1 MLTARQAKIQK
12 LRLKQEKAIRLA
24 RKSLSTYIRLAWP
37 HIDKANYLH
46 NWHIDAMAEHLE
58 AVTAKEIQ
66 YLLFS
71 VPPGMMKSLSVSV
84 FWPSWEWINHP
95 ELQHQRASHSLPLAT
110 RDNVKV
116 RELVKSDWWQQ
127 SFGPLPFKRATNG
140 KMYFENV
147 FNGSQRATSPDSKN
161 TGWRSHRLIFDD
173 LLDASDA
180 NSDKVREAANTWFRQ
195 TYMNRRH
202 DAKVDAVVGIAQR
215 LHEMDVFGEIQ
226 EYLGELGWVW
236 LVLPQRFDPA
246 RKCITRL
253 GFEDPR
259 TEQGEL
265 LFPAKVNEEVDR
277 LNKITLG
284 EAGYSAQEQQDPVSA
299 DAQILNVKYIQHYK
313 ATPERIATHCD
324 KLVLSVDCTF
334 KDKKDSD
341 FVCIQAWAITGPNF
355 YFLDEVMERLDLTA
369 TIEAIRG
376 LYYKWAAISKN
387 GIHATI
393 VEGAANG
400 YEVVNVLKKELPRV
414 LEITVSKSKEARAH
428 AAAPTFDA
436 EQVWFPDPSLGV
448 EYVDPQ
454 KPGQTIGVH
463 DKKVRYGKFP
473 RIANDDDI
481 DASTQ
486 LINWWTSQHGKGSFG
501 FAVSGG

>member
-1 MLTARQAKIQK
+1 VLTARQAKIQK
-12 LRLKQEKAIRLA
+12 LRLKQEKAVRLA
-24 RKSLSTYIRLAWP
+24 RKSLSAYIRLAWP
-37 HIDKANYLH
+37 QIDTADYVH
-46 NWHIDAMAEHLE
+46 NWHIDAIAEHLE
-58 AVTAKEIQ
+58 AVTAGEIQ
-66 YLLFS
+66 YLLINI
-71 VPPGMMKSLSVSV
+71 PPGMMKSLSVSV
-84 FWPSWEWINHP
+84 FWPSWEWIDHP
-95 ELQHQRASHSLPLAT
+95 ELQYQRASHDKALST
-110 RDNVKV
+110 RDNLKV
-116 RELVKSDWWQQ
+116 RDLIKSAWWQE
-127 SFGPLPFKRATNG
+127 SFGPLPLKKAADG
-140 KMYFENV
+140 KTHFENV
-147 FNGSQRATSPDSKN
+147 FGGMQRATSPKSGN
-161 TGWRSHRLIFDD
+161 VGWRAHRLIFDD
-173 LLDASDA
+173 LLDSDDAHSDA
-180 NSDKVREAANTWFRQ
+180 IREAANIWFRK
-195 TYMNRRH
+195 TYLNRRH
-202 DAKVDAVVGIAQR
+202 DLKTDAVVGIAQR
-215 LHEMDVFGEIQ
+215 LHEMDVFGEIREQ
-226 EYLGELGWVW
+226 LAEFDWEW
-236 LVLPQRFDPA
+236 LVLPQRFDPK
-246 RKCITRL
+246 RKCVTSI

-265 LFPAKVNEEVDR
+265 LFPARVDEDVDR
-277 LNKITLG
+277 KNKIMLG
-284 EAGYSAQEQQDPVSA
+284 EDGYAGQEQQDPVSP
-299 DAQILNVKYIQHYK
+299 DAQILHVKYIQHYK

-414 LEITVSKSKEARAH
+414 LEITVSKNKEARAH